1 MRSSLTLTSS
11 SAIWARHMLKING
24 IHAYYKDLQALWGV
38 SMHVDE
44 GELVALVGPN
54 GAGKTT
60 TLRVISGLLKPAQ
73 GSVRFNER
81 DLANVS
87 ADKIVELGISQ
98 VPEGGRVFGSMSVLE
113 NLELGAYVP
122 QARKVKD
129 QSLGWVF
136 EIFPRL
142 EERRDQRA
150 GTLSGGER
158 QMLAIARALMS
169 KPKLLMLDEPSFG
182 LAPILVDQ
190 MFEMIAEINK
200 QGVTVLLVEQNIR
213 AALELA
219 DRAYVIENGRVVG
232 QGVHEDLLSFES
244 VRSAYLG

>member
-1 MRSSLTLTSS
+1 
-11 SAIWARHMLKING
+11 MLKIEEIN
-24 IHAYYKDLQALWGV
+24 AYYGDLQALWGI
-38 SMHVDE
+38 SMQVNE

-60 TLRVISGLLKPAQ
+60 TLRVITGLLKPAS
-73 GSVRFNER
+73 GSIHFNAQCLDREEAH
-81 DLANVS
+81 D
-87 ADKIVELGISQ
+87 IVGLGISQ
-98 VPEGGRVFGSMSVLE
+98 VPEGGRIFTGMSVLE
-113 NLELGAYVP
+113 NLELGAFVA

-129 QSLGWVF
+129 QSLKWVY

-142 EERRDQRA
+142 EERKNQRA

-158 QMLAIARALMS
+158 QMLAIGRALMS
-169 KPKLLMLDEPSFG
+169 KPKLLLLDEPSFG
-182 LAPILVDQ
+182 LAPILVEHI
-190 MFEMIAEINK
+190 FEMITEINK
-200 QGVTVLLVEQNIR
+200 QGVTVLLVEQNVR

-232 QGVHEDLLSFES
+232 QGSGDDLLSFES

>member
-1 MRSSLTLTSS
+1 
-11 SAIWARHMLKING
+11 MLKVEEID
-24 IHAYYKDLQALWGV
+24 AYYGDLQALWGI
-38 SMHVDE
+38 SMQVNE

-60 TLRVISGLLKPAQ
+60 TLRVITGLLKPAS
-73 GSVRFNER
+73 GSIHFHDHHLGKEP
-81 DLANVS
+81 AH
-87 ADKIVELGISQ
+87 KIVELGISQ
-98 VPEGGRVFGSMSVLE
+98 VPEGGRIFAGMSVLE
-113 NLELGAYVP
+113 NLELGAFLP
-122 QARKVKD
+122 KARVNKNE
-129 QSLGWVF
+129 SLKWVYS
-136 EIFPRL
+136 IFPRL
-142 EERRDQRA
+142 EERMEQRA

-158 QMLAIARALMS
+158 QMLAIGRALMS
-169 KPKLLMLDEPSFG
+169 KPKLLLLDEPSFG
-182 LAPILVDQ
+182 LAPILVEHI
-190 MFEMIAEINK
+190 FEMITEINK